1 MAYPLDGGGRWESLR
16 VVLTVSSTW
25 GVKASVTCHG
35 GAPLGVREILCR
47 DPVPISLQVVSIT
60 FILYLYTLTDD
71 YLCSARDGWLLASA
85 EAPVALPWLA
95 RGWLGVIED
104 TFASPVSRLRLRC
117 FPRCGY
123 RVDRGEWFVRLLVS
137 RSIQVVFGFHD
148 NSSASSGM
156 NRDLPLV

>member
-1 MAYPLDGGGRWESLR
+1 M
-16 VVLTVSSTW
+16 
-25 GVKASVTCHG
+25 
-35 GAPLGVREILCR
+35 REILCR

-123 RVDRGEWFVRLLVS
+123 RVDRGEWLVRLLVS
-137 RSIQVVFGFHD
+137 SLFGLFLD
-148 NSSASSGM
+148 FM
-156 NRDLPLV
+156 ITPLPLVARTSHWIRTDSDRLVSTIQLLF

>member
-1 MAYPLDGGGRWESLR
+1 MLVWHTPLDGGGRWESLR

-25 GVKASVTCHG
+25 GMKAWSDLTRRSTTR
-35 GAPLGVREILCR
+35 GAGDPLSRSCAHLLASG
-47 DPVPISLQVVSIT
+47 QYN
-60 FILYLYTLTDD
+60 FYLYLYTLTDD
-71 YLCSARDGWLLASA
+71 YLCSVRDGWLLLLA

-137 RSIQVVFGFHD
+137 SFLGCFWI
-148 NSSASSGM
+148 S
-156 NRDLPLV
+156 

>member
-1 MAYPLDGGGRWESLR
+1 M
-16 VVLTVSSTW
+16 
-25 GVKASVTCHG
+25 
-35 GAPLGVREILCR
+35 REILCR

-60 FILYLYTLTDD
+60 FILYLYTLTDN

-104 TFASPVSRLRLRC
+104 TFASPVLRLRLQC

-148 NSSASSGM
+148 NSSFSSGTTLHWVETDSD
-156 NRDLPLV
+156 RLVSTV